1 MGKGNDDD
9 DEEGELDDLLQLSL
23 EETDRADDVTET
35 EEREEKLLGCASD
48 DVDVDD
54 EDAELDALLGM

>member
-1 MGKGNDDD
+1 
-9 DEEGELDDLLQLSL
+9 L

-35 EEREEKLLGCASD
+35 EEREEKLLGCAGD